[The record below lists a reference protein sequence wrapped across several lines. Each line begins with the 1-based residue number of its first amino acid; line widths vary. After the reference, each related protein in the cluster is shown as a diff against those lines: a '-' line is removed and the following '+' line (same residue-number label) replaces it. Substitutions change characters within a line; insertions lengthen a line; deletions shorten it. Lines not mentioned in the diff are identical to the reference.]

1 MTVRSAAAV
10 FGVIVLVATGTA
22 ALSRTAG
29 SPASAAASSQDPS
42 EHAATMRGEALYAR
56 CKQQYGTWPET
67 GSIRASNSLA
77 AACMRNGGRRI

>member
-1 MTVRSAAAV
+1 MTVRSAGAV
-10 FGVIVLVATGTA
+10 FWVIALVATGTA
-22 ALSRTAG
+22 ALARTAG
-29 SPASAAASSQDPS
+29 SPAAAASTWDPT
-42 EHAATMRGEALYAR
+42 EHAATTRAEALYAR

>member
-10 FGVIVLVATGTA
+10 FGVIVLLATGTA
-22 ALSRTAG
+22 ALAQMAG
-29 SPASAAASSQDPS
+29 SPASGRDLT

-56 CKQQYGTWPET
+56 CKQEYGTWPVT

-77 AACMRNGGRRI
+77 SACMRNGGRRI

>member
-10 FGVIVLVATGTA
+10 FGVIVLLATGTA
-22 ALSRTAG
+22 ALAQTAG
-29 SPASAAASSQDPS
+29 SPASASGRDLT

-56 CKQQYGTWPET
+56 CKQEYGTWPVT

-77 AACMRNGGRRI
+77 SACMRNGGRRI